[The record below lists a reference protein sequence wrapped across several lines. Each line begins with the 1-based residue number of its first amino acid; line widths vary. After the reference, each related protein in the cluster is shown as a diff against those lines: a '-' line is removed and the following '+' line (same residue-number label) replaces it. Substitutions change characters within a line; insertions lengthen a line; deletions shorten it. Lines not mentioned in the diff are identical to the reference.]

1 MKWLE
6 QLARQSV
13 TPPIT
18 RLVANNSDAYLESTG
33 IQKLGW
39 RSFRRQ
45 LAVALTGQNSHC
57 HHTASPTWKKGLW
70 VYEGIPQI
78 GDALMDL
85 APRSLFAL
93 CDVTLDLVAPPHIS
107 SLFQNDPWFCN
118 VYSLTQISD
127 FKKNH
132 YDFVI
137 AMSHKHRSLKYK
149 KKLCPAL
156 PWLSIHEHFTG
167 PEFQRAEFATQRIV
181 SLFNIEISH
190 QDFNYHAQQ
199 KLKPFPD
206 NLKTIPN
213 RPLAIGITVGGVDG
227 KRIYQHW
234 VSVLQQLEKYPL
246 SFVLLGSEN
255 GTSCAQSIEALCPC
269 FKIDNQVNRRTLADC
284 RDIMAQLDLVLCCD
298 GGLMHLALTTTTPAV
313 CLFNSL
319 VDPDWRLPQS
329 NNCTALQSSTAEVS
343 GIAPELI
350 ASKVVTLLNL
360 EPSAE

>member
-1 MKWLE
+1 MKGLE
-6 QLARQSV
+6 RLARQSV

-18 RLVANNSDAYLESTG
+18 RLIANNSDAYLESTG

-57 HHTASPTWKKGLW
+57 HDAASLTWKKGLW

-93 CDVTLDLVAPPHIS
+93 CDVAVDLAAPHHIANI
-107 SLFQNDPWFCN
+107 FQNDPWFDHT
-118 VYSLTQISD
+118 YPLTQTLN
-127 FKKNH
+127 FEN

-137 AMSHKHRSLKYK
+137 VMSRKYRSLKYK
-149 KKLCPAL
+149 KKLCPTL

-181 SLFNIEISH
+181 DLFKIGISN

-199 KLKPFPD
+199 KLRSFSANVDTPP
-206 NLKTIPN
+206 NTPLTIG
-213 RPLAIGITVGGVDG
+213 LTVGGVDS

-234 VSVLQQLEKYPL
+234 VSVIQKLEKYPL

-255 GTSCAQSIEALCPC
+255 GTSSAQIIEALCSSV
-269 FKIDNQVNRRTLADC
+269 KIDNQVNRRTLADC
-284 RDIMAQLDLVLCCD
+284 RNIMAQLDLVLCCD
-298 GGLMHLALTTTTPAV
+298 GGLMHLALTTTTPTV

-319 VDPDWRLPQS
+319 INPDWRLPQS

-350 ASKVVTLLNL
+350 ASKVVSLLNL
-360 EPSAE
+360 ESSPE